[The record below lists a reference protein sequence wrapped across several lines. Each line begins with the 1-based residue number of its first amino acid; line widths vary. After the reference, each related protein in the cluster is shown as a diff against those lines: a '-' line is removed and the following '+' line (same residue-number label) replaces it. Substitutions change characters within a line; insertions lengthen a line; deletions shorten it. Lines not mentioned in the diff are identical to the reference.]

1 MWSYVFGGIFLA
13 CLVAYLGYSIT
24 RLVLDIRAKRRQRS
38 DTPADSDTDSS
49 DK

>member
-24 RLVLDIRAKRRQRS
+24 RLILDIRAKKRHKLES
-38 DTPADSDTDSS
+38 PSDSDVDSTD
-49 DK
+49 K